1 MRIAYTVLASIYSL
15 GLVMSGL
22 GKFRRDPYQ
31 VKVIHEVCRV
41 PLAYFPLLGSL
52 EFAGAAGLVAG
63 LLWPWL
69 GVAAAVGV
77 VLYFV
82 GAIVSHLRVGDR
94 AGIRG
99 AVVMLGVGIVILV
112 LASRGAV
119 S

>member
-1 MRIAYTVLASIYSL
+1 VSIAYSVLTLIYSL
-15 GLVMSGL
+15 GLVMSGV

-31 VKVIHEVCRV
+31 VRVIHEVCRV
-41 PLAYFPLLGSL
+41 PLAYFPFLGAL
-52 EFAGAAGLVAG
+52 EFAGAAGLLAG
-63 LLWPWL
+63 HLWPWL

-77 VLYFV
+77 VLYFI

-94 AGIRG
+94 AGTRG
-99 AVVMLGVGIVILV
+99 AFIMLGVGLVILV